1 MKIIWYG
8 DTSFQ
13 ITSSSSDKEN
23 IFLVVDVPEN
33 DKKSAK
39 IEADILLKT
48 NNVSAKDET
57 GKSKSGDK
65 FYISACGEYEIKG
78 VFVQGIPSKQI
89 DKKKKNI
96 IYLIEAENI
105 RVCHLGL
112 LGTETLDE
120 EQIEAIG
127 NVDILLLPID
137 GDKTIGHKEAVKIVS
152 LIEPK
157 MVIPMCFNKE
167 NLEAFLKIMGEKDI
181 EVQDKLSI
189 QKKHLGPKGEDDKV
203 DIVILEEK

>member
-1 MKIIWYG
+1 MKITWYG
-8 DTSFQ
+8 DTIFQ

-23 IFLVVDVPEN
+23 IFLSIDASEN
-33 DKKSAK
+33 EKKSAK
-39 IEADILLKT
+39 IEGDILLKT
-48 NNVSAKDET
+48 NNITAKDET
-57 GKSKSGDK
+57 GKSKAGDK
-65 FYISACGEYEIKG
+65 FYISSYGEYEVKG
-78 VFVQGIPSKQI
+78 VFVQGIPSFQI

-112 LGTETLDE
+112 LGTEELNE

-127 NVDILLLPID
+127 TVDILLLPIN
-137 GDKTIGHKEAVKIVS
+137 GDKTIGIKEAVKIIS

-157 MVIPMCFNKE
+157 MVIPMCYNKE
-167 NLEAFLKIMGEKDI
+167 NLAAFLKTMGGDAI
-181 EVQDKLSI
+181 ETQDKLSI

-203 DIVILEEK
+203 DIVVLEEK